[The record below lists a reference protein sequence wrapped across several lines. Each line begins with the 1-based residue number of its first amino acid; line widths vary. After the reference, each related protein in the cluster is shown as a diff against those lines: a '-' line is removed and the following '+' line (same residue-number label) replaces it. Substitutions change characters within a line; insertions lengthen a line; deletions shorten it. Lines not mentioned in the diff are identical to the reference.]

1 MNRREF
7 MDQLERLL
15 GELPESERVEALRF
29 YNNYFEE
36 AGPENEA
43 GVIQELGS
51 PGRVAAVIRANLD
64 GNQDRGEFT
73 EQGYRD
79 NVQENTPNYPGPA
92 KPVQKERTG
101 SRIFGDRGGFRESQD
116 RQRNAGKMGAGA
128 EAGGSRGFAGAD
140 ASGGRAPGAEAGD
153 RKTFGDNPG
162 GGMTGDN
169 TNGSGGYGTAG
180 DHAGNYGSTGNS
192 SGGYGPTGN
201 AGGYSYGPQAPRQKR
216 GAGGWALLII
226 LVVFASPVILGIG
239 GGILGLI
246 GGLAG
251 GFLGLLAACIGGGI
265 GLTVGGVVLF
275 VESIVQLFHSPAA
288 GLVGMGG
295 GLIFTALGILLLL
308 AFAWL
313 AFRLLP
319 RIFRAVVNFIS
330 RVAHRGRGGNRA

>member
-7 MDQLERLL
+7 MAQLERLL

-29 YNNYFEE
+29 YNDYFDE

-101 SRIFGDRGGFRESQD
+101 SRIFGDRESQD
-116 RQRNAGKMGAGA
+116 RQRDAGKMGAGA
-128 EAGGSRGFAGAD
+128 EAGGARGFAGAD
-140 ASGGRAPGAEAGD
+140 ASGGRAPGAEAGA

-162 GGMTGDN
+162 GGTTGDN
-169 TNGSGGYGTAG
+169 TNSSGGYGTAG
-180 DHAGNYGSTGNS
+180 DHAGNYGS
-192 SGGYGPTGN
+192 TGN

-265 GLTVGGVVLF
+265 GLTVGGVDRF
-275 VESIVQLFHSPAA
+275 VESIDQQIHSPAA

>member
-1 MNRREF
+1 
-7 MDQLERLL
+7 
-15 GELPESERVEALRF
+15 
-29 YNNYFEE
+29 
-36 AGPENEA
+36 
-43 GVIQELGS
+43 
-51 PGRVAAVIRANLD
+51 
-64 GNQDRGEFT
+64 
-73 EQGYRD
+73 
-79 NVQENTPNYPGPA
+79 
-92 KPVQKERTG
+92 
-101 SRIFGDRGGFRESQD
+101 
-116 RQRNAGKMGAGA
+116 
-128 EAGGSRGFAGAD
+128 
-140 ASGGRAPGAEAGD
+140 
-153 RKTFGDNPG
+153 
-162 GGMTGDN
+162 MTGDN
-169 TNGSGGYGTAG
+169 TNSSGGYGTAG

-201 AGGYSYGPQAPRQKR
+201 ADGYSYGPQAPRQKR

-251 GFLGLLAACIGGGI
+251 GFLGVLAACIGGGI

>member
-7 MDQLERLL
+7 MAQLERLL

-29 YNNYFEE
+29 YNDYFDE

-101 SRIFGDRGGFRESQD
+101 SRIFGDRESQD
-116 RQRNAGKMGAGA
+116 RQRDAGKMGAGA
-128 EAGGSRGFAGAD
+128 EAGA
-140 ASGGRAPGAEAGD
+140 

-162 GGMTGDN
+162 GGTTGDN
-169 TNGSGGYGTAG
+169 TNSSGGYGTTG
-180 DHAGNYGSTGNS
+180 DHAGN
-192 SGGYGPTGN
+192 YGPTGN

>member
-7 MDQLERLL
+7 MAQLERLL

-29 YNNYFEE
+29 YNDYFDE

-101 SRIFGDRGGFRESQD
+101 SRIFGDRESQD

-140 ASGGRAPGAEAGD
+140 ASGGRAPGAEAGA

-169 TNGSGGYGTAG
+169 TNGSGGY
-180 DHAGNYGSTGNS
+180 
-192 SGGYGPTGN
+192 
-201 AGGYSYGPQAPRQKR
+201 
-216 GAGGWALLII
+216 
-226 LVVFASPVILGIG
+226 
-239 GGILGLI
+239 
-246 GGLAG
+246 
-251 GFLGLLAACIGGGI
+251 
-265 GLTVGGVVLF
+265 
-275 VESIVQLFHSPAA
+275 
-288 GLVGMGG
+288 
-295 GLIFTALGILLLL
+295 
-308 AFAWL
+308 
-313 AFRLLP
+313 
-319 RIFRAVVNFIS
+319 
-330 RVAHRGRGGNRA
+330 

>member
-7 MDQLERLL
+7 MAQLERLL

-29 YNNYFEE
+29 YNDYFDE

-73 EQGYRD
+73 EHGYRD

-101 SRIFGDRGGFRESQD
+101 SRIFGDRESQD
-116 RQRNAGKMGAGA
+116 RQRDAGKMGAGA
-128 EAGGSRGFAGAD
+128 EAGA
-140 ASGGRAPGAEAGD
+140 

-162 GGMTGDN
+162 GGTTGDN
-169 TNGSGGYGTAG
+169 TNSSGGYGTTG
-180 DHAGNYGSTGNS
+180 DHAGN
-192 SGGYGPTGN
+192 YGPTGN